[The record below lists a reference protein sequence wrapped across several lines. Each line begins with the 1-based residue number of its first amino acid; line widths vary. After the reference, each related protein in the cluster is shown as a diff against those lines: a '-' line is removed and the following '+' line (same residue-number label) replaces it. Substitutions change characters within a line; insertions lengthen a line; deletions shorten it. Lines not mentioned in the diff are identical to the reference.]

1 MIILDESRLTNG
13 TLLMIAQDYEMLE
26 DDFNPMD
33 RESYDRNVEAVV
45 NRFKFDLD
53 EFKEK
58 LVSIIKDNLK
68 VELRLKS

>member
-26 DDFNPMD
+26 DPIDK
-33 RESYDRNVEAVV
+33 ESYDRNVEAVV

-53 EFKEK
+53 GFKKK
-58 LVSIIKDNLK
+58 LVNIIKDNLK

>member
-26 DDFNPMD
+26 DPIDIEN
-33 RESYDRNVEAVV
+33 YNRNVEAVV

-58 LVSIIKDNLK
+58 LVNIIKDNLK
-68 VELRLKS
+68 IELKLKS

>member
-26 DDFNPMD
+26 DPIDIEN
-33 RESYDRNVEAVV
+33 YDRNVEAVV

-58 LVSIIKDNLK
+58 LVNIIKDNLK
-68 VELRLKS
+68 VELRFKS

>member
-1 MIILDESRLTNG
+1 
-13 TLLMIAQDYEMLE
+13 MLE
-26 DDFNPMD
+26 DEFNPVD
-33 RESYDRNVEAVV
+33 DRNVEAVV

-58 LVSIIKDNLK
+58 LVNIIKDNLK

>member
-58 LVSIIKDNLK
+58 LVNIIKDNLK

>member
-26 DDFNPMD
+26 DNFNPMD
-33 RESYDRNVEAVV
+33 DRNVEAVV

-58 LVSIIKDNLK
+58 LVNIIKDNLK

>member
-33 RESYDRNVEAVV
+33 TESYDRSIEAVV
-45 NRFKFDLD
+45 NRFKFDID
-53 EFKEK
+53 SFKER
-58 LVSIIKDNLK
+58 IIEAIKNNIK
-68 VELRLKS
+68 IELRVK

>member
-1 MIILDESRLTNG
+1 MIILDESRLTSG

-33 RESYDRNVEAVV
+33 AESYDRTVEAVV

-53 EFKEK
+53 ELKEK
-58 LVSIIKDNLK
+58 LVNIIKDNLK

>member
-1 MIILDESRLTNG
+1 
-13 TLLMIAQDYEMLE
+13 MLE
-26 DDFNPMD
+26 DDFNPMNE
-33 RESYDRNVEAVV
+33 ESYDRNVEAVV

-58 LVSIIKDNLK
+58 LVNIIKDNLK

>member
-1 MIILDESRLTNG
+1 MIILDENRLTNG

-26 DDFNPMD
+26 DPIDTEN
-33 RESYDRNVEAVV
+33 YDRNVEAVV

-58 LVSIIKDNLK
+58 LVNIIKDNLK
-68 VELRLKS
+68 VELKLKS

>member
-1 MIILDESRLTNG
+1 
-13 TLLMIAQDYEMLE
+13 MIAQDYEMLE

-33 RESYDRNVEAVV
+33 AESYDRNVIAVV

>member
-1 MIILDESRLTNG
+1 
-13 TLLMIAQDYEMLE
+13 MLE
-26 DDFNPMD
+26 DDFNPMNK
-33 RESYDRNVEAVV
+33 ESYDSNIVAVV

-58 LVSIIKDNLK
+58 LVNIIKDNLK

>member
-1 MIILDESRLTNG
+1 MIILDESRLTNE

-26 DDFNPMD
+26 DPIDAEN
-33 RESYDRNVEAVV
+33 YDRNVEAVV

-58 LVSIIKDNLK
+58 LVNIIKDNLK
-68 VELRLKS
+68 VELKLKS

>member
-1 MIILDESRLTNG
+1 VIILDESRLTNG
-13 TLLMIAQDYEMLE
+13 TLLMIGQDYEMLE
-26 DDFNPMD
+26 SPIDIEN
-33 RESYDRNVEAVV
+33 YDRNVEAVV

-58 LVSIIKDNLK
+58 LVNIIKDNLK